1 MQRLKEHLKEA
12 YKSFQDAKM
21 ETEHDPQNYTC
32 LQIAEACYITLEKAC
47 YDVGVALTKEEKEEI
62 KKPLIEKW
70 QKIMEKDK
78 KEWEIKEKFFN
89 ENVVPRVKSY
99 GEAIEKA
106 ENIEATEEEIKAKAV
121 EVAKMYSA
129 SEDEKMVDLL
139 MQSQQA
145 ALRADVIT
153 NKTMKLLIE
162 NNK

>member
-1 MQRLKEHLKEA
+1 MKGVLNMQRLKEHLKKA
-12 YKSFQDAKM
+12 YETFQDAKM

-47 YDVGVALTKEEKEEI
+47 YDVGVSLTKEEKEEI

-106 ENIEATEEEIKAKAV
+106 ETSA
-121 EVAKMYSA
+121 EVKHLTSDLYTFLRESA
-129 SEDEKMVDLL
+129 LFLGVKPNELEDRLSDIL
-139 MQSQQA
+139 
-145 ALRADVIT
+145 
-153 NKTMKLLIE
+153 
-162 NNK
+162 

>member
-21 ETEHDPQNYTC
+21 ETERDPQNYTC

-70 QKIMEKDK
+70 QKVMEKDK
-78 KEWEIKEKFFN
+78 EEWEIKEKFFN

-99 GEAIEKA
+99 GEDIEKA
-106 ENIEATEEEIKAKAV
+106 ETSAEVKQLTSDLYTFLRESAHFLGIKPN
-121 EVAKMYSA
+121 EL
-129 SEDEKMVDLL
+129 EDRLSDIL
-139 MQSQQA
+139 
-145 ALRADVIT
+145 
-153 NKTMKLLIE
+153 
-162 NNK
+162 

>member
-1 MQRLKEHLKEA
+1 MYVRENLQERVLNMQRLKEHLKKA
-12 YKSFQDAKM
+12 YETFQDSKL
-21 ETEHDPQNYTC
+21 ETEYDPQNYTC

-47 YDVGVALTKEEKEEI
+47 YDVGVVLTKEEKEEI

-106 ENIEATEEEIKAKAV
+106 ETSA
-121 EVAKMYSA
+121 EVKQLTSDLYTFLRESA
-129 SEDEKMVDLL
+129 LFLGVKPNELEDRLSDIL
-139 MQSQQA
+139 
-145 ALRADVIT
+145 
-153 NKTMKLLIE
+153 
-162 NNK
+162 

>member
-12 YKSFQDAKM
+12 YTSFQDAKM

-78 KEWEIKEKFFN
+78 EEWEIKEKFFN

-99 GEAIEKA
+99 GEDIENA
-106 ENIEATEEEIKAKAV
+106 ET
-121 EVAKMYSA
+121 S
-129 SEDEKMVDLL
+129 
-139 MQSQQA
+139 
-145 ALRADVIT
+145 ADVKQLTSDLYTFLRESAHFLGVKPNELEDRLSDI
-153 NKTMKLLIE
+153 L
-162 NNK
+162 

>member
-78 KEWEIKEKFFN
+78 EEWEIKDRYFCVS
-89 ENVVPRVKSY
+89 VVPHVRSY
-99 GEAIEKA
+99 MKDIEKA
-106 ENIEATEEEIKAKAV
+106 KTGAEVKRIKSGLNAYIRA
-121 EVAKMYSA
+121 SA
-129 SEDEKMVDLL
+129 HFLGVKPNELEDRLSDIL
-139 MQSQQA
+139 
-145 ALRADVIT
+145 
-153 NKTMKLLIE
+153 
-162 NNK
+162 

>member
-47 YDVGVALTKEEKEEI
+47 YDVGVVLTKEEKEEI

-70 QKIMEKDK
+70 QKVIEKDK

-106 ENIEATEEEIKAKAV
+106 ETSA
-121 EVAKMYSA
+121 EVKQLTSDLYTFLRESA
-129 SEDEKMVDLL
+129 HFLGVKPNELEDRLSDIL
-139 MQSQQA
+139 
-145 ALRADVIT
+145 
-153 NKTMKLLIE
+153 
-162 NNK
+162 

>member
-47 YDVGVALTKEEKEEI
+47 YDVGVALTREEKEEI

-70 QKIMEKDK
+70 QKVMEKDK
-78 KEWEIKEKFFN
+78 EEWEIKEKFFN

-106 ENIEATEEEIKAKAV
+106 ETSA
-121 EVAKMYSA
+121 EVKQLTSDLYTFLRESA
-129 SEDEKMVDLL
+129 LFLGVKPNELEDRLSDIL
-139 MQSQQA
+139 
-145 ALRADVIT
+145 
-153 NKTMKLLIE
+153 
-162 NNK
+162 

>member
-1 MQRLKEHLKEA
+1 MQVLKEHLKKA
-12 YKSFQDAKM
+12 YESFQDAKM

-106 ENIEATEEEIKAKAV
+106 ETSAEVKQLTSDLYTFLRESAHFLGIKPN
-121 EVAKMYSA
+121 EL
-129 SEDEKMVDLL
+129 EDRLSDIL
-139 MQSQQA
+139 
-145 ALRADVIT
+145 
-153 NKTMKLLIE
+153 
-162 NNK
+162 

>member
-70 QKIMEKDK
+70 QKVMEKDK
-78 KEWEIKEKFFN
+78 EEWEIKEKFFN

-106 ENIEATEEEIKAKAV
+106 ETSAEVKQLTSDLYTFLRESAHFLGIKPN
-121 EVAKMYSA
+121 EL
-129 SEDEKMVDLL
+129 EDRLSDIL
-139 MQSQQA
+139 
-145 ALRADVIT
+145 
-153 NKTMKLLIE
+153 
-162 NNK
+162 

>member
-70 QKIMEKDK
+70 QKVMEKDK
-78 KEWEIKEKFFN
+78 EEWEIKEKFFN

-106 ENIEATEEEIKAKAV
+106 ETSA
-121 EVAKMYSA
+121 EVKQLTSDLYTFLRESA
-129 SEDEKMVDLL
+129 HFLGVKPNELEDRLSDIL
-139 MQSQQA
+139 
-145 ALRADVIT
+145 
-153 NKTMKLLIE
+153 
-162 NNK
+162 

>member
-21 ETEHDPQNYTC
+21 ETEHAPQNYTC

-70 QKIMEKDK
+70 QKVMEKDK
-78 KEWEIKEKFFN
+78 EEWEIKEKFFN

-99 GEAIEKA
+99 GEDIEKA
-106 ENIEATEEEIKAKAV
+106 ETSA
-121 EVAKMYSA
+121 EVKQLTSDLYTFLRESA
-129 SEDEKMVDLL
+129 HFLGVKPNELEDRLSDIL
-139 MQSQQA
+139 
-145 ALRADVIT
+145 
-153 NKTMKLLIE
+153 
-162 NNK
+162 